1 MRFDRTPRSY
11 FVLILLF
18 SLAPFFCRAQD
29 FHGSLIGTVK
39 DFSAKELEGIATVTP
54 AVDLAE
60 IQDVFVIIR
69 QK

>member
-1 MRFDRTPRSY
+1 MSQ
-11 FVLILLF
+11 VLPGAGGVFPSGLV
-18 SLAPFFCRAQD
+18 
-29 FHGSLIGTVK
+29 IGTIK

-60 IQDVFVIIR
+60 IQDVFVILR